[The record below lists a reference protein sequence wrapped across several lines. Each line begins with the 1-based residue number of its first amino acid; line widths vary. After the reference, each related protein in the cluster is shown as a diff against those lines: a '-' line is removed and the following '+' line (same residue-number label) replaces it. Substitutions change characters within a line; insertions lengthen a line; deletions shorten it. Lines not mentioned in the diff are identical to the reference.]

1 MESSLEIKGLC
12 RYVLLTKLL
21 TKFKYKR
28 EKRRKY
34 RLVARQSGRGRA
46 QLTTSP
52 RIVFRVISIFHL
64 DTQRSTIPVLSEK
77 HLKHNSQKVTF
88 FVLSRHEIAKK
99 RGERT
104 ILNLPIVN
112 VKSQFLSIKLS
123 IKLLNVHFTQTFLI
137 N

>member
-1 MESSLEIKGLC
+1 MFLKLSRCSIRMESSLEIKGLC

-21 TKFKYKR
+21 TKFKYNR

-34 RLVARQSGRGRA
+34 RLVARQPGRGRA
-46 QLTTSP
+46 QLTISP

-99 RGERT
+99 RGGENNFKSSNRERKKS
-104 ILNLPIVN
+104 ILID
-112 VKSQFLSIKLS
+112 
-123 IKLLNVHFTQTFLI
+123 
-137 N
+137 